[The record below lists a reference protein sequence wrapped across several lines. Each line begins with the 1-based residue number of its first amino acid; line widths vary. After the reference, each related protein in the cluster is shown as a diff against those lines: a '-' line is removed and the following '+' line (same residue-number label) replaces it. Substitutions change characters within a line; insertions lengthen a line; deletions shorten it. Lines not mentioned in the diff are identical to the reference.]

1 MKQFLLC
8 LFSLTFFNSIL
19 CMNKADINGSN
30 SDDEELDII
39 EIQPE
44 RWPEFSLLDEQARLE
59 YSEDGEDSCTPQQY
73 QEILANSLNN
83 KRFYVVFAQENKKL
97 IGMAGAMIDDP
108 SDTIATIHTDYA
120 SNRLEELSG
129 HAQMIEAL
137 LAKIAHSGI
146 QCTQVE
152 IPSCEKT
159 TISFYKQLGFVTV
172 ATDND
177 QTLLEKKLA
186 LT

>member
-1 MKQFLLC
+1 
-8 LFSLTFFNSIL
+8 
-19 CMNKADINGSN
+19 MNKADINGSN